1 MDDLLRSDEVRDIL
15 LEPDIDDDCSVHE
28 SDIESNIGE
37 EFENELRAELGDDYE
52 RCRYDDLVITSITE
66 DESLV
71 EENTFNPIQEELA
84 AVGEDVETDELSWR
98 QWNTNDPKFKKF
110 VWAGNSG
117 YKPPQ
122 WRLKQTPGGTKTIII
137 QIIKARGEDISQK
150 ETPRH
155 PAGNVIGRCWFCDRK
170 KNRKTK
176 TQCDI
181 CGVHLCREHTKTL
194 LIQGQ
199 VDTGQRNSKREDACK
214 REQEWRGNLSIL
226 SKTVITRVP
235 E

>member
-84 AVGEDVETDELSWR
+84 AVG
-98 QWNTNDPKFKKF
+98 
-110 VWAGNSG
+110 
-117 YKPPQ
+117 
-122 WRLKQTPGGTKTIII
+122 
-137 QIIKARGEDISQK
+137 
-150 ETPRH
+150 
-155 PAGNVIGRCWFCDRK
+155 
-170 KNRKTK
+170 
-176 TQCDI
+176 
-181 CGVHLCREHTKTL
+181 
-194 LIQGQ
+194 
-199 VDTGQRNSKREDACK
+199 QRNSKREDACK

>member
-122 WRLKQTPGGTKTIII
+122 GKQPQTPLEFFQLFFDNNLLSEI
-137 QIIKARGEDISQK
+137 AK
-150 ETPRH
+150 ETNRYAVEKIRMKTRIFESQLQLKDYFNILNSGLRLVLIPCTCVR
-155 PAGNVIGRCWFCDRK
+155 GLRC
-170 KNRKTK
+170 
-176 TQCDI
+176 
-181 CGVHLCREHTKTL
+181 VS
-194 LIQGQ
+194 
-199 VDTGQRNSKREDACK
+199 V
-214 REQEWRGNLSIL
+214 
-226 SKTVITRVP
+226 
-235 E
+235 